1 MVSAMQF
8 PRLVALVGL
17 TLGASLPVSSQ
28 TVTCADMDEFL
39 LNGQIGAQHGI
50 PVGVTLPRRATL
62 DYKGMQH
69 DAAIQT
75 VDVFKE
81 KRQTTH
87 GIELNFRDSWAY
99 NVAGYELAKIL
110 DLNMVPPYVERSVNG
125 QKASLSWWINEAMTD
140 ADRFKQKL
148 EAPDPESWNKQMLAA
163 EVFHQLIY
171 DTDANRT
178 NLLIT
183 KDWQIWMIDFTRAF
197 RTGKNLQEPKRLVQC
212 DRKLLAKLR
221 TLDKDVLKGRL
232 SRWLTGFEIDG
243 LAARA
248 RKIVEL
254 FDKETAAKGEAAA
267 LYDFPRTS
275 QPCGTGL

>member
-1 MVSAMQF
+1 MAHPTWF
-8 PRLVALVGL
+8 LRPIALAALALAPSRPV
-17 TLGASLPVSSQ
+17 LPQ
-28 TVTCADMDEFL
+28 TSNCSGIEEFL

-50 PVGVTLPRRATL
+50 PVGVTLPSRATIE
-62 DYKGMQH
+62 YKGTQH

-87 GIELNFRDSWAY
+87 GIEMNFRDSWKY

-110 DLNMVPPYVERSVNG
+110 ELNMVPPYVERSVNG
-125 QKASLSWWINEAMTD
+125 QKASLSWWVNDAMTD
-140 ADRFKQKL
+140 ADRVKQKL
-148 EAPDPESWNKQMLAA
+148 EPPDPESWNQQMLAA

-183 KDWQIWMIDFTRAF
+183 KDWQVWMIDSTRAF
-197 RTGKNLQEPKRLVQC
+197 RTGKNLPETKNLVRC
-212 DRKLLAKLR
+212 DRKLLARLR
-221 TLDKDVLKGRL
+221 TLDKDVLKEKL

-248 RKIVEL
+248 RKMVEL
-254 FDKETAAKGEAAA
+254 FDKETASKGEAMV

>member
-1 MVSAMQF
+1 MG
-8 PRLVALVGL
+8 RLTWFLRPVALAGL
-17 TLGASLPVSSQ
+17 ALVSSPPGLPQ
-28 TVTCADMDEFL
+28 TSTCSDMEDFL
-39 LNGQIGAQHGI
+39 RNGQIGAQHGI
-50 PVGVTLPRRATL
+50 PVGVTLPSRATIE
-62 DYKGMQH
+62 YKGAQH

-87 GIELNFRDSWAY
+87 GIEMNFHDSWKY

-110 DLNMVPPYVERSVNG
+110 ELNMVPPYVERSVNG
-125 QKASLSWWINEAMTD
+125 QKASLSWWVNDAMTD
-140 ADRFKQKL
+140 AERVKQKL
-148 EAPDPESWNKQMLAA
+148 EPPDLESWNKQMLAT

-197 RTGKNLQEPKRLVQC
+197 RTNKNLQEPKNLVRC

-221 TLDKDVLKGRL
+221 TVDKDVEQIVLAHQP
-232 SRWLTGFEIDG
+232 IDPFPVH
-243 LAARA
+243 RP
-248 RKIVEL
+248 
-254 FDKETAAKGEAAA
+254 TAAVQFSG
-267 LYDFPRTS
+267 DPPPS
-275 QPCGTGL
+275 VTGPLEGHPLDRITQINVRISA

>member
-1 MVSAMQF
+1 LAHPTWF
-8 PRLVALVGL
+8 LRPIALAALALAPSRPV
-17 TLGASLPVSSQ
+17 LPQ
-28 TVTCADMDEFL
+28 TSNCSGIEEFL

-50 PVGVTLPRRATL
+50 PVGVTLPSRATIE
-62 DYKGMQH
+62 YKGTQH

-87 GIELNFRDSWAY
+87 GIEMNFRDSWKY

-110 DLNMVPPYVERSVNG
+110 ELNMVPPYVERSVNG
-125 QKASLSWWINEAMTD
+125 QKASLSWWVNDAMTD
-140 ADRFKQKL
+140 ADRVKQKL
-148 EAPDPESWNKQMLAA
+148 EPPDPESWNQQMLAA

-183 KDWQIWMIDFTRAF
+183 KDWQIWMIDSTRAF
-197 RTGKNLQEPKRLVQC
+197 RTGKNLPETKNLVRC
-212 DRKLLAKLR
+212 DRKLLARLR
-221 TLDKDVLKGRL
+221 TLDKDVLKEKL

-248 RKIVEL
+248 RKMVEL
-254 FDKETAAKGEAAA
+254 FDKETASKGEAMV

>member
-1 MVSAMQF
+1 LG
-8 PRLVALVGL
+8 RL
-17 TLGASLPVSSQ
+17 TWSLPLIALALASSPPVLAQ
-28 TVTCADMDEFL
+28 TSTCSGMEDFL

-50 PVGVTLPRRATL
+50 PVGVTLPSRATIE
-62 DYKGMQH
+62 YKGTQH

-87 GIELNFRDSWAY
+87 GIEMNFRDSWKY

-110 DLNMVPPYVERSVNG
+110 ELNMVPPYVERSVNG
-125 QKASLSWWINEAMTD
+125 QKASLSWWVNDAMTD
-140 ADRFKQKL
+140 ADRLKQKL
-148 EAPDPESWNKQMLAA
+148 EPPDLESWNQQMLAA

-183 KDWQIWMIDFTRAF
+183 KDWQIWMIDSTRAF
-197 RTGKNLQEPKRLVQC
+197 RTNKNLQEPKNLVRC
-212 DRKLLAKLR
+212 DRKLLAQIRK
-221 TLDKDVLKGRL
+221 LDKDVLKERL
-232 SRWLTGFEIDG
+232 SHWLTGFEIDS

-248 RKIVEL
+248 RKIAEL
-254 FDKETAAKGEAAA
+254 FDKETAAKGEAMV

>member
-1 MVSAMQF
+1 LVRSILIL
-8 PRLVALVGL
+8 RLVALAGL
-17 TLGASLPVSSQ
+17 APAASLPQ
-28 TVTCADMDEFL
+28 TSTCAGMEEFL
-39 LNGQIGAQHGI
+39 LNGEIGAQHGI
-50 PVGVTLPRRATL
+50 PVGVTLPRRATIE
-62 DYKGMQH
+62 YKGTQH

-87 GIELNFRDSWAY
+87 GIEMNFRDSWKY

-110 DLNMVPPYVERSVNG
+110 ELNMVPPYVERSVNG
-125 QKASLSWWINEAMTD
+125 QKASLSWWVNDTMTD
-140 ADRFKQKL
+140 ADRVKQKL
-148 EAPDPESWNKQMLAA
+148 EPPDLESWNQQMLAA

-183 KDWQIWMIDFTRAF
+183 KDWQIWMIDSTRAF
-197 RTGKNLQEPKRLVQC
+197 RTNKNLQEPKNLVRC
-212 DRKLLAKLR
+212 DRKLLAKIR
-221 TLDKDVLKGRL
+221 TLDKDVLKDKL

-254 FDKETAAKGEAAA
+254 FDKQTAAKGEAVV

-275 QPCGTGL
+275 QPCGAGL

>member
-1 MVSAMQF
+1 ME
-8 PRLVALVGL
+8 
-17 TLGASLPVSSQ
+17 
-28 TVTCADMDEFL
+28 DFL
-39 LNGQIGAQHGI
+39 RNGQIGAQHGI
-50 PVGVTLPRRATL
+50 PVGVTLPSRATIE
-62 DYKGMQH
+62 YKGAQH

-87 GIELNFRDSWAY
+87 GIEMNFHDSWKY

-110 DLNMVPPYVERSVNG
+110 ELNMVPPYVERSVNG
-125 QKASLSWWINEAMTD
+125 QKASLSWWVNDAMTD
-140 ADRFKQKL
+140 AERVKQKL
-148 EAPDPESWNKQMLAA
+148 EPPDLESWNKQMLAT

-197 RTGKNLQEPKRLVQC
+197 RTNKNLQEPKNLVRC

-221 TLDKDVLKGRL
+221 TVDKDVLKEKL
-232 SRWLTGFEIDG
+232 SHWLTGFEIDG

-248 RKIVEL
+248 RKMVEL
-254 FDKETAAKGEAAA
+254 FDKETAANGEAMV